1 MSTSVTKPIIVGI
14 DGSAQAENA
23 ARWAVG
29 EALRQNTALRLVYVI
44 RTDLTGPLSADEYRQ
59 RVDGAKEAL
68 ESARRVIDQ
77 HDAGVTVQS
86 SIAEG
91 SPSGVLLAES
101 SDAAMIC
108 VGSSGMGRVARSVL
122 GSTAATLAER
132 AACPVGIIRRDE
144 GSPADEAQPWIIV
157 PVDSRTDDDSAVVA
171 AAAAE
176 ARYRNWPVL
185 AVGVAQH
192 GHPAPPEKALDDLV
206 SDWKHR
212 FPALRIYPIS
222 TISASTGIA
231 QFLDANPD
239 IGGVVVVEGVRSPD
253 IASIMG
259 GTTHADRAE
268 LAVLV
273 ARQNVPQQSV
283 AAALPRMM

>member
-1 MSTSVTKPIIVGI
+1 MSTTVTKPIIVGI

-29 EALRQNTALRLVYVI
+29 EAQRQNTALRLVYVI
-44 RTDLTGPLSADEYRQ
+44 RTDLTGTLSADEYRQ
-59 RVDGAKEAL
+59 KVDDAKEAL
-68 ESARRVIDQ
+68 ESALRGIDQ
-77 HDAGVTVQS
+77 HEVGVAVQS

-144 GSPADEAQPWIIV
+144 NSLTDEPQPWIIV
-157 PVDSRTDDDSAVVA
+157 PVDSRTDDDSAVIA

-185 AVGVAQH
+185 AVGVALQ
-192 GHPAPPEKALDDLV
+192 GHAESPEKALDNLV
-206 SDWKHR
+206 SEWKRR

-222 TISASTGIA
+222 AATGIT
-231 QFLDANPD
+231 QFLHANPD
-239 IGGVVVVEGVRSPD
+239 IGGVVVVEGVRASD
-253 IASIMG
+253 IASIMDVAP
-259 GTTHADRAE
+259 HADRAE

-273 ARQNVPQQSV
+273 ARRDVDQQPAV
-283 AAALPRMM
+283 AVR

>member
-59 RVDGAKEAL
+59 RVDGAKDAL

-108 VGSSGMGRVARSVL
+108 VGSSGMGRLARSVL
-122 GSTAATLAER
+122 GSTAATLAEL
-132 AACPVGIIRRDE
+132 AACPVGIIRHDE
-144 GSPADEAQPWIIV
+144 GPPADEAQSWIIV

-171 AAAAE
+171 AASAE

-185 AVGVAQH
+185 AVGVAPH
-192 GHPAPPEKALDDLV
+192 GHAAPPEKALDDLV

-222 TISASTGIA
+222 ASTGIA
-231 QFLDANPD
+231 QFLHANPD
-239 IGGVVVVEGVRSPD
+239 IGGVVVVEGVRSSD

-273 ARQNVPQQSV
+273 ARQNLPQQSV
-283 AAALPRMM
+283 AAALPRMI

>member
-1 MSTSVTKPIIVGI
+1 MPTTVTKPIIVGI

-29 EALRQNTALRLVYVI
+29 EAQRQNTALRLVYVI
-44 RTDLTGPLSADEYRQ
+44 RTDLTGTLSADEYRQ
-59 RVDGAKEAL
+59 KVDDAKEAL

-77 HDAGVTVQS
+77 HEVGVTVQS

-144 GSPADEAQPWIIV
+144 NSLTDEPQPWIIV
-157 PVDSRTDDDSAVVA
+157 PVDSRTDDDSAVIA

-185 AVGVAQH
+185 AVGVAPQ
-192 GHPAPPEKALDDLV
+192 GHAGSPEKALDDLV
-206 SDWKHR
+206 SEWKRR

-222 TISASTGIA
+222 AATGIT
-231 QFLDANPD
+231 QFLHANPD
-239 IGGVVVVEGVRSPD
+239 IGGVVVVEGVRSSD
-253 IASIMG
+253 IASIMDVAP
-259 GTTHADRAE
+259 HADRAE

-273 ARQNVPQQSV
+273 ARRDVDQQPAV
-283 AAALPRMM
+283 AVR

>member
-1 MSTSVTKPIIVGI
+1 MSTTVTKPIIVGI

-23 ARWAVG
+23 AHWAVG
-29 EALRQNTALRLVYVI
+29 EAQRQNTALRLVYVI
-44 RTDLTGPLSADEYRQ
+44 RTDLTGTLSADEYRQ
-59 RVDGAKEAL
+59 KVDDAKEAL
-68 ESARRVIDQ
+68 ESALRVIDQ
-77 HDAGVTVQS
+77 HEVGVVVQS
-86 SIAEG
+86 SIADG

-144 GSPADEAQPWIIV
+144 NSLTDEPQPWIIV
-157 PVDSRTDDDSAVVA
+157 PVDSRTDDDSAVIA

-185 AVGVAQH
+185 AVGVAPQ
-192 GHPAPPEKALDDLV
+192 GHAGSPEKALDELV
-206 SDWKHR
+206 SEWKRR

-222 TISASTGIA
+222 AATGIT
-231 QFLDANPD
+231 QFLHANPD
-239 IGGVVVVEGVRSPD
+239 IGGVVVVEGVRASD
-253 IASIMG
+253 IASIMDVAP
-259 GTTHADRAE
+259 HADRAE

-273 ARQNVPQQSV
+273 ARRDVDRQPAV
-283 AAALPRMM
+283 AVR

>member
-1 MSTSVTKPIIVGI
+1 MSTTVPKPIIVGI
-14 DGSAQAENA
+14 DGSAEAENA

-29 EALRQNTALRLVYVI
+29 EARRQNTALRLVYVI
-44 RTDLTGPLSADEYRQ
+44 RTDLTGTLSADEYRQ
-59 RVDGAKEAL
+59 KVDDAKEAL

-77 HDAGVTVQS
+77 HEVGVTVQT

-132 AACPVGIIRRDE
+132 AACPVGIVRRDE
-144 GSPADEAQPWIIV
+144 SSPTDEPQPWVIV
-157 PVDSRTDDDSAVVA
+157 PVDNRTDDDSAVIA

-185 AVGVAQH
+185 AVGVAPR
-192 GHPAPPEKALDDLV
+192 GHAGSPEKALDDLV
-206 SDWKHR
+206 SGWKRR
-212 FPALRIYPIS
+212 FPALHIYPIS
-222 TISASTGIA
+222 TTTGIA
-231 QFLDANPD
+231 QFLHANPD
-239 IGGVVVVEGVRSPD
+239 IGGLVVVEGVRSSD
-253 IASIMG
+253 IASIMDV
-259 GTTHADRAE
+259 TPHADRAE

-273 ARQNVPQQSV
+273 ARQDVDQQSAV
-283 AAALPRMM
+283 AVR